1 MTRAR
6 WHESYHHTVS
16 LLPGFEGLF
25 PKKGCHC
32 LSVLSGAGLFWLRGN
47 QKLEGSAGG
56 AQCENFGLEVTVSSE
71 E

>member
-25 PKKGCHC
+25 LKKGCHC